1 MSEKELKE
9 GIKYELKALQEN
21 ESDVWKFPKKAKEQ
35 ALDWK
40 LLKTTSTKHFP
51 ILGSHPG
58 AAFYISKGFAEA
70 LDSLIAVFHMR
81 LFIRRKEP

>member
-9 GIKYELKALQEN
+9 GIKYGLKALQEN
-21 ESDVWKFPKKAKEQ
+21 ESDVFPKKAKEQ

-58 AAFYISKGFAEA
+58 AAF
-70 LDSLIAVFHMR
+70 
-81 LFIRRKEP
+81 